1 MHSNRGATGDR
12 TCTAVRIDRSG
23 LNTAN
28 SCPKKPC
35 KGRTAYR
42 VGACGVQEADPGTRR
57 RRFANVFSD
66 AQWHI
71 QSGLYRM
78 RALTEGYRSGHN
90 GTDSKSVEGITALR
104 GFESLPFRQ
113 KQKDP
118 PREGLFV
125 FADRERLEPEVE
137 GSTKSYG
144 TILDSA
150 QLARTRAGQ
159 GWQRRNPSLPF
170 RQKQKDPPREGLIVF
185 AGRGAIGTR
194 GRGFDKIVGND
205 FGQRSAGANARRPGT
220 AKAQSL
226 PFRHRTT
233 RVAPRVEG
241 FAKIAG
247 ERFRTATADPTRR
260 RQSRQ
265 KAQSLL
271 VSLPPDI
278 TGERTFRAC
287 PPVFAPNAPCLRG
300 SPVPVQVFPVTIRA
314 NRNAVRKSNPARFT
328 RLAGGTT
335 LRNAPDLRLTRCER
349 SPHFS

>member
-1 MHSNRGATGDR
+1 MHPNRGATGDR

-113 KQKDP
+113 KCERP
-118 PREGLFV
+118 SYEGLLHFWCLGGI
-125 FADRERLEPEVE
+125 ENPRLE

-150 QLARTRAGQ
+150 QLARTRAGH
-159 GWQRRNPSLPF
+159 GWQRRNPSP
-170 RQKQKDPPREGLIVF
+170 
-185 AGRGAIGTR
+185 
-194 GRGFDKIVGND
+194 
-205 FGQRSAGANARRPGT
+205 SA
-220 AKAQSL
+220 K
-226 PFRHRTT
+226 
-233 RVAPRVEG
+233 
-241 FAKIAG
+241 
-247 ERFRTATADPTRR
+247 
-260 RQSRQ
+260 
-265 KAQSLL
+265 
-271 VSLPPDI
+271 
-278 TGERTFRAC
+278 
-287 PPVFAPNAPCLRG
+287 
-300 SPVPVQVFPVTIRA
+300 
-314 NRNAVRKSNPARFT
+314 NRKTLSASKRKS
-328 RLAGGTT
+328 
-335 LRNAPDLRLTRCER
+335 LR
-349 SPHFS
+349 